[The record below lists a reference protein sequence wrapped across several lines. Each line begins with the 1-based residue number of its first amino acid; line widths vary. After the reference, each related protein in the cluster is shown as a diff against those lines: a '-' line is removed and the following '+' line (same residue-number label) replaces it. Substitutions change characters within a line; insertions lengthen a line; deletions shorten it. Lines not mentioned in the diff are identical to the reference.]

1 MKKIKINS
9 TDNYQLS
16 LHIFDAKKPKAV
28 IQIIHG
34 MEEHQGRY
42 EEFAHTLSKY
52 GFIVVTSDI
61 RGHGVEEKNL
71 GYFKDKKGYL
81 QVIEDQVKI
90 RQYIEENYR
99 GTPVVL
105 FGHSMGT
112 IISRVLLQKHSDKYC
127 KAIFSG
133 APNYQAAVGAG
144 KLISSLIKT
153 FKGPKYDSKLLQS
166 MTTDSFNKA
175 IKNPKTKLDWLSYNE
190 ENINKYIEDEYCG
203 FNFTASAYN
212 DLFHLMG
219 KMHKSSK
226 YKNINK
232 ELEILFISGKEDPCT
247 GGDKGLNSSIKTLK
261 KAGFSHIERID
272 YDGMRHEILNEKE
285 NEKVIKDIIQ
295 FIEKETHK

>member
-1 MKKIKINS
+1 MKKVKINS
-9 TDNYQLS
+9 SDNYKLS
-16 LHIFDAKKPKAV
+16 LHIFESKKPKAV

-42 EEFAHTLSKY
+42 EEFANILSKK

-61 RGHGVEEKNL
+61 RGHGLEENDL

-90 RQYIEENYR
+90 REYIEEMYR

-112 IISRVLLQKHSDKYC
+112 IIGRVLLQKYSDKYC

-144 KLISSLIKT
+144 KLISSLIRK
-153 FKGPKYDSKLLQS
+153 FKGTKYDSKLLQNI
-166 MTTDSFNKA
+166 TTGSFNKK
-175 IKNPKTKLDWLSYNE
+175 IENPKTKLDWLSYNE
-190 ENINKYIEDEYCG
+190 DNINRYIEDEYCG

-219 KMHKSSK
+219 QMHKSSA

-232 ELEILFISGKEDPCT
+232 DLKILFISGKDDPCT
-247 GGDKGLNSSIKTLK
+247 GGEKGLLSSIRTLK
-261 KAGFSHIERID
+261 KAGFNNIEKID
-272 YDGMRHEILNEKE
+272 YDNMRHEILNES
-285 NEKVIKDIIQ
+285 NNTKVIEDIIN
-295 FIEKETHK
+295 FL